1 MKEPQFKERYD
12 AYQEMKKR
20 LRQLNQE
27 ENEEAL
33 SARLRD
39 VRKRVKNLIKDTRS
53 SPIKE
58 VAII

>member
-12 AYQEMKKR
+12 VYQEMKKR